1 MKAIL
6 TSTGFDNK
14 NIEAAFIS
22 MLSIPCKE
30 AKALF
35 IPTAL
40 NTADAKEYIPVFM
53 DDLLNAGIPKENI
66 STYDLDYPFS
76 TANMLEFDVVYFCP
90 GSPEYL
96 LERIIAVKF
105 DICLKAFLEKGGI
118 YLGVSAGSDIAGN
131 NFPSG
136 LRLVDAFIVT
146 HAKAAESTGLINIAA
161 SERICIT
168 DNQAIIINGDEI
180 RIIE

>member
-14 NIEAAFIS
+14 NIEAEFIS

-53 DDLLNAGIPKENI
+53 DDLLNAGIPEENI
-66 STYDLDYPFS
+66 KTYDLDHPFS
-76 TANMLEFDVVYFCP
+76 TANILEFDVVYFCP

-96 LERIIAVKF
+96 LERINAVKF
-105 DICLKAFLEKGGI
+105 DICLRAFLEKGGI

-131 NFPSG
+131 NFLDG
-136 LRLVDAFIVT
+136 LNLVDAFIVT
-146 HAKAAESTGLINIAA
+146 HAKAAQTAGLINIVT
-161 SERICIT
+161 SKKISIT
-168 DNQAIIINGDEI
+168 DNQAIVINGDTV